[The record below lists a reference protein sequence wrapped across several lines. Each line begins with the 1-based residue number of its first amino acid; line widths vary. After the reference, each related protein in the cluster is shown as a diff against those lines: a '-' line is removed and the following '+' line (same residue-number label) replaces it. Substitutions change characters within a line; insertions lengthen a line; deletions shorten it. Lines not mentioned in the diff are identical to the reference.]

1 MNTIKDIAKK
11 CHVSISTVSRALNG
25 YSDINKDTKELVLK
39 TADELDY
46 IPNKNARDLVKKN
59 NNHIAIIIKE
69 LNEEFNPFQI
79 LSGLYDYVEILDYEV
94 SLFTLG
100 KSIKNG
106 KSYYKFCK
114 ENNISGALLYGM
126 EANDPYVKELIDKKF
141 PIVLVDCDL
150 EGEKVVNIGIDNF
163 RVAYEVTNYMIK
175 KGCKKIKTIQGK
187 RSLYI
192 TKQRVRG
199 YEQALRD
206 NGIEINSDNIIYGE
220 FSKQFGEKIVKS
232 IIEYKNVDG
241 IFCASDNIAIGVYE
255 GLKRLN
261 IKIPDEISIV
271 GCGDNE
277 ISRYLTP
284 SLTTIKQNT
293 YNIGYNGAALLDKLI
308 KNESVEKYVRLDYK
322 FIERSSVI

>member
-69 LNEEFNPFQI
+69 LNEECNPFQI

-232 IIEYKNVDG
+232 IIEYENVDTYFPPSDMRVERRADG
-241 IFCASDNIAIGVYE
+241 TLIVEPLTALAPFVPNLPRQLSAWAARDPTGPASPSAPARAARGS
-255 GLKRLN
+255 RTRSASSST
-261 IKIPDEISIV
+261 PQMRSRS
-271 GCGDNE
+271 GC
-277 ISRYLTP
+277 ST
-284 SLTTIKQNT
+284 
-293 YNIGYNGAALLDKLI
+293 GACRWAAHC
-308 KNESVEKYVRLDYK
+308 
-322 FIERSSVI
+322 